1 MNNSEIITTLLVS
14 LLSSAVLASVIK
26 NIQDQAT
33 KHRELVA
40 AASKSVFKRVEM
52 CYRIRRR
59 TKNTSDI
66 IKIRDMFHQIQEE
79 NEYYRVLLTIESKW
93 HGGRYTLYIQA
104 VKELTEQQIQEAW
117 EQQSFGPNT
126 EIEPENKPNHAQIDK
141 LSTQFAKDSRRLMNP
156 LMRSWMRLRDSWL
169 VTRIWRIT
177 VYDL

>member
-1 MNNSEIITTLLVS
+1 M
-14 LLSSAVLASVIK
+14 
-26 NIQDQAT
+26 
-33 KHRELVA
+33 
-40 AASKSVFKRVEM
+40 
-52 CYRIRRR
+52 
-59 TKNTSDI
+59 
-66 IKIRDMFHQIQEE
+66 
-79 NEYYRVLLTIESKW
+79 LTIESKW

>member
-52 CYRIRRR
+52 YYRIRRR

-66 IKIRDMFHQIQEE
+66 IKIRDMFHQI
-79 NEYYRVLLTIESKW
+79 
-93 HGGRYTLYIQA
+93 
-104 VKELTEQQIQEAW
+104 
-117 EQQSFGPNT
+117 
-126 EIEPENKPNHAQIDK
+126 
-141 LSTQFAKDSRRLMNP
+141 
-156 LMRSWMRLRDSWL
+156 
-169 VTRIWRIT
+169 
-177 VYDL
+177 